1 MNRRTDGDGRWTEGD
16 RLIQL
21 INNVVCKLQRPEL
34 GREGGGGL
42 TKGKVSLTVW
52 GGGGGAAAG
61 RGAGGGGEVR
71 RDV

>member
-34 GREGGGGL
+34 GREGGGRL
-42 TKGKVSLTVW
+42 LV
-52 GGGGGAAAG
+52 
-61 RGAGGGGEVR
+61 GGGGEGEKNQRLSKRKLNVEGR
-71 RDV
+71 GRGGGVT